1 MSLNKIGL
9 DLKQSIEDNN
19 ADTLDLSPW
28 EIAGFLNICHRSLCA
43 YICHANEQ
51 LGPDSEAYIPITE
64 LEKIDSIFRELTD
77 NFFPM
82 AHSNESLRRLQIV
95 DKDEYQRIADGL
107 LRLSRVAEDALDLS
121 ENISQSIR
129 RLINP

>member
-1 MSLNKIGL
+1 MDLKSISLHF
-9 DLKQSIEDNN
+9 KQSIEEKHT
-19 ADTLDLSPW
+19 DTLDLSPW
-28 EIAGFLNICHRSLCA
+28 EISGFLSLCHRSLHA

-51 LGPDSEAYIPITE
+51 LGPDSEAYIPSSE
-64 LEKIDSIFRELTD
+64 LEKIESIFRELTD

-82 AHSNESLRRLQIV
+82 AHSNESLRRLQII

-107 LRLSRVAEDALDLS
+107 LRLSRVGEEALDLS
-121 ENISQSIR
+121 DNLSQSIR

>member
-1 MSLNKIGL
+1 MEIRNISLHL
-9 DLKQSIEDNN
+9 RQSIEEKNT
-19 ADTLDLSPW
+19 DTLDLSPW
-28 EIAGFLNICHRSLCA
+28 EIARFLSICHRSLHA

-82 AHSNESLRRLQIV
+82 AHSNEPLRRLQIV
-95 DKDEYQRIADGL
+95 NKDEYHRVADGL
-107 LRLSRVAEDALDLS
+107 LRLSIVGEEAQDLS
-121 ENISQSIR
+121 ENLSQSIR

>member
-1 MSLNKIGL
+1 MELKNISLY
-9 DLKQSIEDNN
+9 LKQSIEDNN

-28 EIAGFLNICHRSLCA
+28 EIAGFLNICHRSLYA
-43 YICHANEQ
+43 YISHANEQ
-51 LGPDSEAYIPITE
+51 LGSDSEAYIPITE

-82 AHSNESLRRLQIV
+82 AHSNEPLRRLQIV
-95 DKDEYQRIADGL
+95 DKDEYHRVADGL
-107 LRLSRVAEDALDLS
+107 LRLSRVGEEAQDLS
-121 ENISQSIR
+121 ENLSQSIR

>member
-1 MSLNKIGL
+1 MELKNISLHL
-9 DLKQSIEDNN
+9 RQSIEDKHT
-19 ADTLDLSPW
+19 DTLDLSPW
-28 EIAGFLNICHRSLCA
+28 EISGFLNICHRSLHA

-64 LEKIDSIFRELTD
+64 LVKIDSIFRELTD

-107 LRLSRVAEDALDLS
+107 LRLSRVGEEALDLS
-121 ENISQSIR
+121 ENLSQSIR

>member
-1 MSLNKIGL
+1 MELKNISLR
-9 DLKQSIEDNN
+9 LKQSIEDNN
-19 ADTLDLSPW
+19 TNALDLSPW
-28 EIAGFLNICHRSLCA
+28 EIAGFLNICHKSFYS

-82 AHSNESLRRLQIV
+82 AHSNEPLRRLQIV
-95 DKDEYQRIADGL
+95 NKDEYHRVADGL
-107 LRLSRVAEDALDLS
+107 LRLSRVGEEAQDLS
-121 ENISQSIR
+121 ENLSQSIR

>member
-1 MSLNKIGL
+1 MELKNISLY
-9 DLKQSIEDNN
+9 LKQSIEDNN

-28 EIAGFLNICHRSLCA
+28 EIAGFLNICHRSLYA

-82 AHSNESLRRLQIV
+82 AHSNEPLRRLQIV
-95 DKDEYQRIADGL
+95 NKDEYHRVADGL
-107 LRLSRVAEDALDLS
+107 LRLSRVGKEAQDLS
-121 ENISQSIR
+121 ENLSQSIR

>member
-1 MSLNKIGL
+1 MNLNNISLH
-9 DLKQSIEDNN
+9 LKRSIEDKHT
-19 ADTLDLSPW
+19 DTLDLSPW
-28 EIAGFLNICHRSLCA
+28 EIAEFLNICQRSLSA
-43 YICHANEQ
+43 YICYANEL

-95 DKDEYQRIADGL
+95 DKDEYDRIAANL
-107 LRLSRVAEDALDLS
+107 VHLSRVGEEALDLS
-121 ENISQSIR
+121 ENLSQSIKR
-129 RLINP
+129 FINP